1 MKALIILKNAGNTVK
16 TQTLECL
23 TNNLG
28 EDGDVISKKYH
39 YNGHDFV
46 AIVGYHGLKIGIITI
61 GDPGTEEFVSSEL
74 KNLYNNGCDVI
85 VASSRNRGRVYQ
97 LLWEFGKDN
106 DIDTMETSSYRSYSD
121 YHGSL
126 SYETINQICAKS
138 LLGAIHVFKTI
149 K

>member
-1 MKALIILKNAGNTVK
+1 M
-16 TQTLECL
+16 
-23 TNNLG
+23 
-28 EDGDVISKKYH
+28 ISKKYH

-74 KNLYNNGCDVI
+74 KILYNNGCDVI

-106 DIDTMETSSYRSYSD
+106 DIDTMETSSYRTYSD